1 MIWMIFSSYSRPK
14 FQIRKAYKIGQGLP
28 VCTFQDLMMKTVD
41 AIDSQLI
48 LDLGYVT
55 FHRQNLEQLDFK
67 SIVLFYQNGVNLLW
81 LEDMCGLSSLI
92 LLLFFLP
99 VLPY

>member
-1 MIWMIFSSYSRPK
+1 
-14 FQIRKAYKIGQGLP
+14 
-28 VCTFQDLMMKTVD
+28 MKTVD

-67 SIVLFYQNGVNLLW
+67 SIVLFYQNGVNLL
-81 LEDMCGLSSLI
+81 
-92 LLLFFLP
+92 
-99 VLPY
+99 